1 MRVRRLDHV
10 LLAMP
15 AGGEIDARNFY
26 SGILGIPEAKKPAD
40 LAGRGGCWFEDG
52 ELKVHLGV
60 EKNFSPA
67 RKAHP
72 AFIVEDLAELTQ
84 ALTRAGCPVSLDTPL
99 EGYDRIFV
107 DDPFGNRIELIE
119 VKTPPRA

>member
-1 MRVRRLDHV
+1 MPVRRLDHI

-15 AGGEIDARNFY
+15 AGREADARNFY
-26 SGILGIPEAKKPAD
+26 QDILGIPEAEKPPD
-40 LAGRGGCWFEDG
+40 LAARGGCWFEAG

-60 EKNFSPA
+60 EKNFVPA

-72 AFIVEDLAELTQ
+72 AFIVDDLKGLIVILQ
-84 ALTRAGCPVSLDTPL
+84 NAGYAIAHDQPL

-107 DDPFGNRIELIE
+107 DDPFGNRIELME
-119 VKTPPRA
+119 VKSS